1 MGSQKA
7 GSNDPSQVTQARN
20 NTHSE
25 QEHGHLGGKFRM
37 FQDLEVGH
45 MRVDL
50 ARKPFMEEDITR
62 AHRHSESLHD
72 TIVKRDV
79 HLIRRKAYRVGY
91 RIRFGPENTT
101 LLSSEHQ
108 FSAMERGFIF
118 FEGLKDAF
126 GVADEIQV
134 VSYCNT
140 FNSWVPEVH
149 RMLKVCM
156 ERAK

>member
-25 QEHGHLGGKFRM
+25 QEHGHLSGKFRV

-79 HLIRRKAYRVGY
+79 HLIHRKAYRVRN

-108 FSAMERGFIF
+108 STAMERGFKF
-118 FEGLKDAF
+118 FLKALKTPSGLPMRFRSSATAIHLTP
-126 GVADEIQV
+126 GM
-134 VSYCNT
+134 
-140 FNSWVPEVH
+140 PEVH
-149 RMLKVCM
+149 RM
-156 ERAK
+156 